1 MSPIENTC
9 VFEGAEKRIEISFSQ
24 NISSPNG
31 LRALNRSIWDE
42 VCAKCKCE
50 IIQHERREGF
60 DSFILSESSLFVFPT
75 RVIMKTCGTTVPLNG
90 IDLIVRHAVEQ
101 GLLPLDMTYS
111 RASFLFPDLQAFPH
125 DSLQT
130 ELEFLLSMNI
140 AGMVVPGKSSILGD
154 PCGKHWLVHRK
165 QFQPE
170 ATTINVNTPD
180 HRSGNASA
188 DGRVT
193 VDIIMTGL
201 SPEVCEGFFKNFNIT
216 DFENEAQM
224 TNRIKEVLPEF
235 ADITGKTY
243 NPCGYSANGFGSES
257 DHPERCFTVHVTP
270 ESDFSYA
277 SFEAVFYPA
286 LTRSSSPEFC
296 LEPDN
301 KSVCQIKEFVQRAL
315 SAFRPEN
322 ALVTVLAGDERVS
335 AAMLPSHFSQT
346 PASKLKYCYFSKL
359 FTSDNLL
366 GEDIV
371 ASSVYYSGV
380 SSGNTG
386 TKPTGLS

>member
-1 MSPIENTC
+1 MSPIENTI
-9 VFEGAEKRIEISFSQ
+9 VFEGVEKRIEISFRT
-24 NISSPNG
+24 NPNAPRG
-31 LRALNRSIWDE
+31 LRALSRPIWDE
-42 VCAKCKCE
+42 VCESCKCE
-50 IIQHERREGF
+50 IIHQERRDGF

-90 IDLIVRHAVEQ
+90 IDLIVRHAVEL
-101 GLLPLDMTYS
+101 GLVPLDMTYS
-111 RASFLFPDLQAFPH
+111 RASFLFPELQSFPH
-125 DSLQT
+125 NSLNV
-130 ELEFLLSMNI
+130 ELEFLLNMNI

-170 ATTINVNTPD
+170 ATIINVDTPD
-180 HRSGNASA
+180 HRSGNALA

-201 SPEVCEGFFKNFNIT
+201 CPEVCKGFFKNFNIS

-224 TNRIKEVLPEF
+224 TDCVKQVVPDFTE
-235 ADITGKTY
+235 ITGKTY
-243 NPCGYSANGFGSES
+243 HPCGYSANGYGSEN

-270 ESDFSYA
+270 EADFSYA
-277 SFEAVFYPA
+277 SFEAIFYPP
-286 LTRSSSPEFC
+286 LTRSSSHEFC
-296 LEPDN
+296 LEPDYQ
-301 KSVCQIKEFVQRAL
+301 SARQITAFVQRAL
-315 SAFRPEN
+315 SVFRPEN
-322 ALVTVLAGDERVS
+322 ALVNVLASDERVS
-335 AAMLPSHFSQT
+335 AGMLPSQFSPKT
-346 PASKLKYCYFSKL
+346 ASKLKYCYSSEL